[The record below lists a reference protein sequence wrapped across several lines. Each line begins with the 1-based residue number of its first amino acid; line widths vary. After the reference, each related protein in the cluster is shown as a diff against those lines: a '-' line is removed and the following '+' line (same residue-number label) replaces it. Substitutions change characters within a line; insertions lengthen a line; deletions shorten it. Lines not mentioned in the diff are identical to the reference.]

1 MSKLNEVCGK
11 LYAAEISTVNIDILK
26 KEIRF
31 DLIINDG
38 QEKKSCILEKNVF
51 QNVFQRSFIYY
62 SSFQAD
68 KFMHG
73 TIYNTF
79 LQEKQINNSLKAP

>member
-38 QEKKSCILEKNVF
+38 QEKTAANRINGDASKDKILKKLKSNG
-51 QNVFQRSFIYY
+51 FI
-62 SSFQAD
+62 D
-68 KFMHG
+68 
-73 TIYNTF
+73 
-79 LQEKQINNSLKAP
+79 

>member
-38 QEKKSCILEKNVF
+38 QEKKVVF
-51 QNVFQRSFIYY
+51 
-62 SSFQAD
+62 
-68 KFMHG
+68 
-73 TIYNTF
+73 
-79 LQEKQINNSLKAP
+79 